1 MKVKII
7 HQYRDRP
14 LDLSINDFIKDKEV
28 IDIKYSMCAYGGDS
42 FDSALVIYKDS
53 DNWCLIMILHE
64 WSIRWS
70 LERGTMWPMIH

>member
-1 MKVKII
+1 MIMKVKII
-7 HQYRDRP
+7 HQYRERP

-53 DNWCLIMILHE
+53 DN
-64 WSIRWS
+64 
-70 LERGTMWPMIH
+70 